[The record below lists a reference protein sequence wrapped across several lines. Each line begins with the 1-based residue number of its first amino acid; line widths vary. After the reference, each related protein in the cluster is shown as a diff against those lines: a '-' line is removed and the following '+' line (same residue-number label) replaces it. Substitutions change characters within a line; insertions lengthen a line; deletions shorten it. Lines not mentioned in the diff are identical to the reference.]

1 MNPGTLEVTSDE
13 IFFRLP
19 DVTSEVGRMSANLP
33 SPSSQQLHNP
43 PLPRPENA
51 SASLGLT
58 EFNQEMEGMIQEL
71 LNESISQN
79 STISSTFTD
88 LVRNAPIT
96 GVSSFRLNAANPV
109 RTSPAFR
116 PVTTTAVTN
125 GTTVSHLDIQL
136 SREDLERYWREDE
149 IRQSQRETL
158 MERFRTENA
167 IYRRPTPPADPD
179 RINLI

>member
-1 MNPGTLEVTSDE
+1 
-13 IFFRLP
+13 
-19 DVTSEVGRMSANLP
+19 MSANLP
-33 SPSSQQLHNP
+33 NPSSQQLHNP

-51 SASLGLT
+51 SASLDLT
-58 EFNQEMEGMIQEL
+58 EFNQEMEGMIQEMEGMIQEL